1 MRGNGRADT
10 TARRWK
16 FRDTAV
22 VFTSAA
28 VLFGVV
34 GAGAGAAQAA
44 AAVPTSTNAPAVS
57 SPTDPPGLCN
67 PGETGQDR
75 VGLDGNPGVCVPLGS
90 PGSFAEAKRLKEL
103 ASDPASGGEAT
114 YGSTQ
119 KARAALGLEKAG
131 LLPAPVRRDPT
142 DATDFIDGAGRPWNA
157 HEFKSKFSS
166 RQGSRDIRT
175 LIIDISVDLLNGKN
189 VFLITENLSTEA
201 TNELNEA
208 IDLAGLRDRVLLWPG
223 VSTSGD
229 AVMG

>member
-22 VFTSAA
+22 VFMSAA

-44 AAVPTSTNAPAVS
+44 AAVPASTNAPAVS
-57 SPTDPPGLCN
+57 PPTDPPGLCN

-75 VGLDGNPGVCVPLGS
+75 VGLDGKPGVCVPFGL
-90 PGSFAEAKRLKEL
+90 PGSFAEAKRLEEL

-142 DATDFIDGAGRPWNA
+142 GATDFIDGRGLRWNA
-157 HEFKSKFSS
+157 HEFNSKFSS
-166 RQGSRDIRT
+166 RQGGHDIRT
-175 LIIDISVDLLNGKN
+175 PIIEIGVDLLNGKN
-189 VFLITENLSTEA
+189 VILITENLSTEA
-201 TNELNEA
+201 TNELNA
-208 IDLAGLRDRVLLWPG
+208 VVDSAGLGDHVLLWPG
-223 VSTSGD
+223 VSTSGH
-229 AVMG
+229 ARMG